1 MQCRACLKTNCKN
14 ATKLDEFNVKSF
26 NLITNLNIHSGDGM
40 PQQLCAKC
48 TKDLKVCIAFREK
61 CISSNSVLSQVV
73 FHKKL
78 KPDEIKEE
86 DLESNIDAQNV
97 LKTEILI
104 VKTEESSKVE
114 FLKEESLSSEDQ
126 FDDSFQTYVGLCLE
140 YLDEDSL
147 FEHVSSHE
155 QSNYCQICSKH
166 FASWPKLLVHRA
178 EHLTGQTF
186 ACHICLKRFRLT
198 LSLQNHYNVKHLN
211 NTLNLLQCSD
221 CDKVYDSV
229 KKLQKHI
236 WAYHGSKTFKC
247 DKCSLEFPHK
257 QLYNYHRQ
265 RKHAERTMLYC
276 DQCDYKN
283 VFSRNLK
290 LHALRM
296 HTAGRVSC
304 ASCGAALADGAAL
317 ARHRCTPRPH
327 NVCPVCGK
335 ILTRNSRLAN
345 HLKTHTEERSYKCD
359 RCPAAYKTRAALRVH
374 AARHDGIRRYTCDT
388 CPQAFHN
395 QSSLIR
401 HRRLHTG
408 EKRFVCTI
416 CAKAFTE
423 GYNLKV
429 HMRVHNKHFKKN
441 PETERSG
448 GIQD

>member
-126 FDDSFQTYVGLCLE
+126 FDDSFQTYVDDKYNLYSKKNKRKLKREKVDHSKKKKGTTGEAQILYYDSKKHECGLCLE

-290 LHALRM
+290 L
-296 HTAGRVSC
+296 
-304 ASCGAALADGAAL
+304 
-317 ARHRCTPRPH
+317 
-327 NVCPVCGK
+327 
-335 ILTRNSRLAN
+335 AN